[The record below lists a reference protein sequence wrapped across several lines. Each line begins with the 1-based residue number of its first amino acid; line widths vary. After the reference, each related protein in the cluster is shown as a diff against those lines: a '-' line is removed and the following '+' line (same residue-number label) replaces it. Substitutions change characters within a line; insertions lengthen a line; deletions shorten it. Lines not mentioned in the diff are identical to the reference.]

1 MALFWLSDAAWAAIE
16 PHLPKNQPGARRVDG
31 RRVISGILHVLKV
44 GCRWC
49 DFPADYGP
57 STTIYNRLNRWSR
70 RGFWLKLL
78 DALVEAGAVTKSTA
92 IDSTYIKAQ
101 RAAFGGKGGRAAQA
115 IGRSRG
121 GWTTK
126 VHALTDVIGRPYA
139 LMLTPGNVSDMKAAA
154 ALLERAGPMRY
165 LLGDKGYDA
174 DRLRRLARQAGATP
188 VIPGRRNRRR
198 TIRYDK
204 QRYRGRHLIENA
216 FCRLKDFRRVHTRYD
231 KLAANFLSAVALA
244 TAVAFWL

>member
-1 MALFWLSDAAWAAIE
+1 MALFWLSDDAWAAIE
-16 PHLPKNQPGARRVDG
+16 PHLPRNQPGARRVDD

-49 DFPADYGP
+49 DCPAAYGP
-57 STTIYNRLNRWSR
+57 ATTVYNRFNRWSR
-70 RGFWLKLL
+70 RGFWLK
-78 DALVEAGAVTKSTA
+78 ALVDAGAVTKSTA

-101 RAAFGGKGGRAAQA
+101 RAAFGGKGGGRHA

-139 LMLTPGNVSDMKAAA
+139 LMLTAGNVSDMKAAP
-154 ALLERAGPMRY
+154 ALLECVGRMRY
-165 LLGDKGYDA
+165 LLADKGYDA
-174 DRLRRLARQAGATP
+174 DRLRRSLRDAGAVP
-188 VIPGRRNRRR
+188 VIPGRRNRKRA
-198 TIRYDK
+198 IRYDK
-204 QRYRGRHLIENA
+204 DRYRDRHLIENA
-216 FCRLKDFRRVHTRYD
+216 FCRLKDFRRIATRYD
-231 KLAANFLSAVALA
+231 KLATNFLSAVALA

>member
-16 PHLPKNQPGARRVDG
+16 PHLPKNQPGARRVDD

-49 DFPADYGP
+49 DCPADYGP
-57 STTIYNRLNRWSR
+57 STTIYNRFNRWSR

-101 RAAFGGKGGRAAQA
+101 RAAFGAKGGAAQA

-139 LMLTPGNVSDMKAAA
+139 LMLTPGNVSDVKAAP

-174 DRLRRLARQAGATP
+174 DLLRHLAREAGATP
-188 VIPGRRNRRR
+188 VIPGRRNRKRA
-198 TIRYDK
+198 IRYDE
-204 QRYRGRHLIENA
+204 QRYRSRHLIENA

-231 KLAANFLSAVALA
+231 KLAANFLSTLALA